1 MRAHGWLQATGSMK
15 IVYTLVVIG
24 AIGLIAL
31 LLWSER
37 PQILSSAETGQ
48 AGWYRSH
55 PQALASENVKCW
67 RLLRAA
73 SFADVDR
80 VMAEHPRC
88 QEVYHALYG
97 KDSATDDND
106 EPDQQD
112 PESDADD

>member
-1 MRAHGWLQATGSMK
+1 MK
-15 IVYTLVVIG
+15 IIYTLVVIG

-48 AGWYRSH
+48 VGWYRSH
-55 PQALASENVKCW
+55 PQALANENVKCW